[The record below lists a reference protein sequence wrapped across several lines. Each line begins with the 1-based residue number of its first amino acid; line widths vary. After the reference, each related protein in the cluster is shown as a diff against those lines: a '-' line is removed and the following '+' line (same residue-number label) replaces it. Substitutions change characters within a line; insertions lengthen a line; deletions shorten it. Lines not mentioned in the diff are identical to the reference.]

1 MYEMQRRVE
10 SQRLLPGLEP
20 RRMIILKLEE
30 TVQDE
35 QVWEGHL
42 ELADCKFSSVQWLSR
57 VQLFET
63 PWTAARQASLSII
76 NS

>member
-42 ELADCKFSSVQWLSR
+42 ELGI
-57 VQLFET
+57 EG
-63 PWTAARQASLSII
+63 
-76 NS
+76 